1 MRQQNAN
8 WTSVDFENWI
18 NEQLAAGKTFPV
30 ATDANGHVIM
40 TNNGEPQH
48 LVYRYYNGTSEYQ
61 FQGGDAHYEDI
72 NHDGQINELD
82 IVYLGNSL
90 PKLQGGFS
98 LTAQYGNWKLIARF
112 TYRWGNKIL
121 NAARMGLESMYGT
134 DNQCASVNYRWR
146 KDGDVTELPRALY
159 NAGYNYE
166 VSSRFVEDG
175 AFLRFQN
182 LQVSYSFPKKM
193 VRKWGL
199 NSLSA
204 YVTMNNL
211 FCWTKY
217 TGIDPEI
224 AASTYAPAIDTSNT
238 PRSKSVTASLSF
250 GF

>member
-1 MRQQNAN
+1 MKQQNPN
-8 WTSVDFENWI
+8 WTATDYENQI
-18 NEQLAAGKTFPV
+18 NQWLAEGKTFPV

-48 LVYRYYNGTSEYQ
+48 MVYVYKDGSYEYQ
-61 FQGGDAHYEDI
+61 FKGGDAFYEDI

-98 LTAQYGNWKLIARF
+98 LTAQYGNWKMVARF
-112 TYRWGNKIL
+112 TYRYGNKIL

-134 DNQCASVNYRWR
+134 DNQCASVNYRWQ
-146 KDGDVTELPRALY
+146 KDGDETIIPRALY
-159 NAGYNYE
+159 ETGYNHQ

-175 AFLRFQN
+175 SFLRFNN
-182 LQVSYSFPKKM
+182 LQISYSVPKKAL
-193 VRKWGL
+193 KKYGL
-199 NSLSA
+199 TSLSA

-217 TGIDPEI
+217 SGIDPEI
-224 AASTYAPAIDTSNT
+224 SAGTYTPATDGATT
-238 PRSKSVTASLSF
+238 PRSKSFTASLSF